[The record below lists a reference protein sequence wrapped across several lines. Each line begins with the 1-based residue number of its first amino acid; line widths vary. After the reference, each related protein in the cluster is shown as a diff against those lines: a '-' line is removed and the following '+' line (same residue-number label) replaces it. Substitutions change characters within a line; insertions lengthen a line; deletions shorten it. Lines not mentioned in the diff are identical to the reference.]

1 MESHRIRKAPQ
12 ITDLAVLL
20 GRGGYGAN
28 RWFLMV
34 DEFERLRVLTSPVLQ
49 SLIGDVGRDGMLRV
63 PAKEGERSVG

>member
-1 MESHRIRKAPQ
+1 
-12 ITDLAVLL
+12 
-20 GRGGYGAN
+20 
-28 RWFLMV
+28 MV